1 MKRYGAL
8 LLCIALGAC
17 RIEVS
22 EPLTAGSGAMLMLRT
37 HGVDSPGVREL
48 QLFAQ
53 LYPGGERGIP
63 RAVSM
68 DSLGIFGV
76 MLAPELDRG
85 AVLDYRHTLPLDDAW
100 ANADEPLRLPTPA
113 GLEPQ
118 RLYGALRVLTTDL
131 PDTVVV
137 ADELVLGLNRHGEYG
152 PDDRWRWILEI
163 TADNRQ
169 ISVFS
174 VNAEAAP
181 DTIRIPRSLLP
192 DLEEAQLELRVDG
205 LSEHDLLSGEYH
217 VTIREEA
224 RITRILRFT
233 DSTP

>member
-181 DTIRIPRSLLP
+181 DTIRIPR
-192 DLEEAQLELRVDG
+192 
-205 LSEHDLLSGEYH
+205 
-217 VTIREEA
+217 
-224 RITRILRFT
+224 
-233 DSTP
+233 